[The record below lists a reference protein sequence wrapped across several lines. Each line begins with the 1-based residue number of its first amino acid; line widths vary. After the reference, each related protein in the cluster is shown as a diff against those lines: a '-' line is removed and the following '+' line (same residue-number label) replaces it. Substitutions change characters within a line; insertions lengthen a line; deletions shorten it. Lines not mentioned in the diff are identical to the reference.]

1 MAQADRLGRLRRLG
15 ELTDVGCR
23 YLAMRGRARWTREK
37 LEVYRRRRLLDLLA
51 HTVAHS
57 PFYRKLYERIRIDET
72 LDLRALPMIS
82 KRDLL
87 DHFDEVVTDPRL
99 KRADVERYLEVAPPD
114 RDDAYLDRYR
124 VLATAG
130 TTGLRGLFLFD
141 RTEWAA
147 ELANVLR
154 WFDIIGARLRPFGRL
169 KISVVGAPSTVH
181 VSRRLPLSGEFGL
194 FRLQH
199 LSVTSEL
206 DKLVDELNC
215 FAPDILLAYPT
226 AARRLAIEQQQGRL
240 AIAPGIVSTHSELL
254 TPETR
259 RLIRAAWR
267 VPPFDHYG
275 LTEITTVAVECVEHR
290 GLHLLDDLF
299 IAEILDDRY
308 ERVEPGQAGSRLLL
322 TSLVRRVQPLIRY
335 EVSDHLRLSPEPCPC
350 GRPFPLVAEI
360 GGRSEEWLS
369 LPGRSGPVEI
379 SPLALSATLEGIAGL
394 QEFALHWDGSTL
406 KVTVA
411 PASRPSLRGEVETRL
426 RSTLAAMGADRAEI
440 LVSLVEEI
448 ARRAERMGKVKM
460 VETAPSPEP

>member
-1 MAQADRLGRLRRLG
+1 MTQADWRGGFRRLG
-15 ELTDVGCR
+15 ELTGTGCR
-23 YLAMRGRARWTREK
+23 YLAMRRRAHWTRDR
-37 LEVYRRRRLLDLLA
+37 LEAHRRRRLLDLLS
-51 HTVAHS
+51 HTVACS
-57 PFYRKLYERIRIDET
+57 PFYRRLYEHIRIDET
-72 LDLRALPMIS
+72 LDVRALPVIS

-87 DHFDEVVTDPRL
+87 DNFDEVVTDPRL
-99 KRADVERYLEVAPPD
+99 KRAEVERYLEAAPPD

-141 RTEWAA
+141 RAEWAA

-154 WFDIIGARLRPFGRL
+154 WFDIIGVRPRPFGRL
-169 KISVVGAPSTVH
+169 KISVVGAPSTAH

-199 LSVTSEL
+199 LAVTSAL
-206 DKLVDELNC
+206 GKLVDELNR
-215 FAPDILLAYPT
+215 FAPDVLLAYPT
-226 AARRLAIEQQQGRL
+226 AARLLAIEQQQGRL

-299 IAEILDDRY
+299 IAEIVDDRY
-308 ERVEPGQAGSRLLL
+308 EQVAPGQAGSRLLL
-322 TSLVRRVQPLIRY
+322 TSLVRRAQPLIRY
-335 EVSDHLRLSPEPCPC
+335 EVSDRLRLSPEPCPC

-379 SPLALSATLEGIAGL
+379 SPLALSATLEEIAGL

-406 KVTVA
+406 RVTVV
-411 PASRPSLRGEVETRL
+411 PASRPSLRGEVEARL
-426 RSTLAAMGADRAEI
+426 RSTLAAMGAERTEI
-440 LVSLVEEI
+440 LVSLAEHI
-448 ARRAERMGKVKM
+448 PRRAERMGKVKM
-460 VETAPSPEP
+460 IETALPAEP